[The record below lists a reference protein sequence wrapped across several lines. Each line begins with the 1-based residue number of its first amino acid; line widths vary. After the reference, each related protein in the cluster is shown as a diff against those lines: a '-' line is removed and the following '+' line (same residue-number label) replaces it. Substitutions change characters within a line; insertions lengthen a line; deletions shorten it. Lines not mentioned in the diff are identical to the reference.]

1 MPIRRYR
8 GRYPRAT
15 SDLYRLGLLRQMPV
29 QKEVRFFRDY
39 GLNIIYRLKGCTP
52 EKFRNIAH
60 LFLEAAFHEAERY
73 PDYKWRFARFD
84 VQLNRTAK
92 GRKSLPLVQTY
103 TAGKH
108 VDSNI
113 MVYGPGYEV
122 DDKIFLKDKVEE
134 ILDIPARYTGKVK
147 RQRPYTV
154 VDLEICLRAG
164 EPFPVEKTKEEK
176 EEDNA

>member
-1 MPIRRYR
+1 MPIRRYK

-29 QKEVRFFRDY
+29 QKEVQFFRDF
-39 GLNIIYRLKGCTP
+39 GVNITYRLKGTTP

-60 LFLEAAFHEAERY
+60 LFLEAAYEETKRY
-73 PDYKWRFARFD
+73 PEYRWKFARFD

-92 GRKSLPLVQTY
+92 GRKSLPLIQTY

-108 VDSNI
+108 VDSYI
-113 MVYGPGYEV
+113 MVYGPGYGV
-122 DDKIFLKDKVEE
+122 DEKIFLKDKVEE
-134 ILDIPARYTGKVK
+134 IIDIPARYIGRVK

-154 VDLEICLRAG
+154 INMEVCLRAG
-164 EPFPVEKTKEEK
+164 EPLVVEEPK
-176 EEDNA
+176 EED

>member
-1 MPIRRYR
+1 MPIHRYM
-8 GRYPRAT
+8 GKYPRAT

-29 QKEVRFFRDY
+29 QKEVQFFRDF
-39 GLNIIYRLKGCTP
+39 GVNITYRLKGTTP

-60 LFLEAAFHEAERY
+60 LFLEAAHEEAERY
-73 PDYKWRFARFD
+73 PEYKWRFARFD

-92 GRKSLPLVQTY
+92 GRKSLPLIQTY

-108 VDSNI
+108 VDSEI

-122 DDKIFLKDKVEE
+122 EDKIFLKDKVEQ
-134 ILDIPARYTGKVK
+134 ILDLPARYVGRVK

-154 VDLEICLRAG
+154 VNMEVCLRAG
-164 EPFPVEKTKEEK
+164 EPLVVEETKEE
-176 EEDNA
+176 EG